1 MTASSFLTSLLESE
15 YMVEPS
21 KLEFYKSHDK
31 LNASET
37 NENNDNESDIAPSD
51 SASPL
56 CDGVSDLSRASNRS
70 TTQQIEI
77 NKRRADLKITHEL
90 QKS

>member
-21 KLEFYKSHDK
+21 KLEFCESHDK

-37 NENNDNESDIAPSD
+37 NENNDNESNIAPSD

-56 CDGVSDLSRASNRS
+56 CDLSRASNRS